1 MKHKEILKMIGDAQS
16 DIMSSQSK
24 LDNLTAF
31 ILEDEVLAFFSTRKT
46 ISVSKVIGEFKVE
59 YSAAYFLVHNLL
71 EKGLIVP
78 RENGYDYD
86 VVKKQDSHVLCGKPR
101 ARTSRRN
108 LS

>member
-1 MKHKEILKMIGDAQS
+1 MKHKEILRMIEDARS

-31 ILEDEVLAFFSTRKT
+31 IWENEVLAFFSTRKT
-46 ISVSKVIGEFKVE
+46 ISIRKIIGEFKIE
-59 YSAAYFLVHNLL
+59 YSAAYYLVHNLL

-86 VVKKQDSHVLCGKPR
+86 MVKKQDSHVLCGKPR